1 MFSKENKPESFREAE
16 TIIGESIRVKGNF
29 QGQGNIVIEGYLE
42 GSVKTEANLLI
53 GDQAKIVAN
62 IEAKDAIINGEIKG
76 NIKAKSYLSIG
87 KTAKIFG
94 DIQYGELSI
103 ERGAVINGQLLM
115 INDDHK
121 RGENKKQADGE
132 ITEKE

>member
-76 NIKAKSYLSIG
+76 NIKSKSYLSIG

-121 RGENKKQADGE
+121 RGENKKQADEE

>member
-1 MFSKENKPESFREAE
+1 MFTKENKPESFREAE

-29 QGQGNIVIEGYLE
+29 QGQGNIVIEGFLE

-53 GDQAKIVAN
+53 GNQAKIVAN

-76 NIKAKSYLSIG
+76 NIKAKNYLSIG

-103 ERGAVINGQLLM
+103 EKGAVVNGQLLM
-115 INDDHK
+115 ISEEHRRN
-121 RGENKKQADGE
+121 ENKKQADGE
-132 ITEKE
+132 VTE